1 MGMNKFSLCLTA
13 FCISGLVCAQ
23 NTRSP
28 ESYKPPKA
36 QYQASKQQKKG
47 FFSFLKKDSKT
58 ELKTAEE
65 ESIIF
70 RARVSQAY
78 KENEK
83 ANIKAEKIKRKE
95 AKKGQSFYGHKRPP
109 KKRPPG
115 KQKYCK
121 ICKIKH

>member
-1 MGMNKFSLCLTA
+1 MGMNKVVFCLLLL
-13 FCISGLVCAQ
+13 IVYGYSYGQ
-23 NTRSP
+23 DTRSP
-28 ESYKPPKA
+28 DSYKPPKT
-36 QYQASKQQKKG
+36 QYVAGKKQKKG
-47 FFSFLKKDSKT
+47 FFSFLKKEPKT

-65 ESIIF
+65 ESAIF

-78 KENEK
+78 RENAKED
-83 ANIKAEKIKRKE
+83 IKAERIKRKE